1 MEKAM
6 EKSIWKKL
14 NEIYDFETTN
24 ESLLEM
30 ANITGK
36 YMKIE
41 DIDFSFYYSRK
52 NSSHSIRLKINWN
65 RETMTGDDEG
75 YIELHGDY
83 KYYQSPKLKKK
94 KEADIAT
101 VRYFAKKYKVLF
113 AAVWECKL
121 DADTL
126 GEYFKGRLSW
136 QELMSSFENINNKEI
151 LEVLANCRNL
161 KDLEYAVRKNNAFN
175 MND

>member
-1 MEKAM
+1 
-6 EKSIWKKL
+6 
-14 NEIYDFETTN
+14 
-24 ESLLEM
+24 M

-36 YMKIE
+36 YMRIE

-75 YIELHGDY
+75 YIELHDDY